1 MKKTTYILSRSIL
14 SRSILSRSTLF
25 IILAVVVGLAIGWY
39 IRRCQRME
47 GFSKD
52 QTLILLGDSILQN
65 KQYVEPGHSVE
76 DILKKSLKK
85 VKNYALDEATIKTVY
100 LELNQIP
107 KKFNVETTTIILSI
121 GGNDLIEK
129 KAVASVLKECQALI
143 TKIKQTFPA
152 CKIAMVNLYCPH
164 KYKDNILITSMIN
177 SWNTALAEA
186 GSLPIIDIN
195 PLLTDATDF
204 NSKIEPSETGSA
216 KIADAILA
224 HI

>member
-129 KAVASVLKECQALI
+129 KAVKVERIVWGEQEGEGII
-143 TKIKQTFPA
+143 TK
-152 CKIAMVNLYCPH
+152 
-164 KYKDNILITSMIN
+164 
-177 SWNTALAEA
+177 
-186 GSLPIIDIN
+186 
-195 PLLTDATDF
+195 
-204 NSKIEPSETGSA
+204 
-216 KIADAILA
+216 
-224 HI
+224 